1 MLTFIWFFLA
11 LSLLIL
17 VHEFGHYIMAKAFK
31 VYVYEF
37 SIFMGPLLYQRQI
50 GETKYSIRLLPIGGY
65 CSMAGELDMQ
75 ANEQEQIELPKERTM
90 AGINRFKQFLIA
102 FAGPFFNIVLA
113 FLLMIVFFLGTGV
126 QTNDGRVEIIENGLA
141 YEAGLRSDMKIDSI
155 SSTVFEGSST
165 TIKSSGNDSEVT
177 SYDEIVEVLNHFNE
191 LKDLENGDTQVIK
204 IISEGKE
211 YTITRVFSDVTYKD
225 EVLTNVEP
233 KLGLG
238 INVDSV
244 NFIEA
249 TSLSFN
255 ANVTMGKLIFEAV
268 GNLFTKEGF
277 NNVSGIVGMYNAA
290 EQFGQAGF
298 YYIIYFVA
306 MISIN
311 LGIMNLLPFPALDG
325 GRILILLGESITRK
339 KLPTK
344 VENFINNLGF
354 IFLLGLII
362 AVTIKDIF
370 FATMLFSLI

>member
-204 IISEGKE
+204 IMSEGKE